1 MNATEIRAACA
12 LAAIYIL
19 RMLGLFMVMPVLAI
33 LAVDYQGYTP
43 WLVGLAIGGY
53 GLTQALLQIPM
64 GMLSDRIGRKPVII
78 GGLVCFALG
87 SIIAGMADS
96 MTWLII
102 GRVLQGAGAIAGAV
116 MALAADVT
124 RESQR
129 TKVMAIIGISIG
141 FSFYLALLLG
151 PVLSSSYG
159 LSGIFYITALLSVAG
174 IGLVVFIVP
183 NAANIAPSADTLP
196 RLAHIKALFTHPQ
209 LRLLNISVCLLH
221 MFITILFVQLPR
233 LLNDSG
239 IALDA
244 QWTWYLPVLLCSI
257 VGLMILM
264 RLAKTQPKGVMLVSI
279 TAMTLCFAGLAYVVN
294 LANSP
299 INLSYLY
306 GFAILFFIGFNYLE
320 ANIPALVSS
329 IAPAGNKGSAM
340 GIYASF
346 QFFGAFLGGIISG
359 LMISSF
365 SETAL
370 YTLCILIGVVWLVI
384 ISMLSHHERLKRVTL
399 SLNQSNFSVVEIATR
414 LQAISGI
421 KDITVVEDEQ
431 AVYLKVDPATF
442 DLALAQQAVQ

>member
-1 MNATEIRAACA
+1 VNATEIRAACA

-33 LAVDYQGYTP
+33 LALDYQGYTP

-64 GMLSDRIGRKPVII
+64 GMLSDRIGRKPVIV
-78 GGLVCFALG
+78 GGLVCFAIG
-87 SIIAGMADS
+87 SIVAGMADS

-102 GRVLQGAGAIAGAV
+102 GRIMQGAGAIAGAV

-141 FSFYLALLLG
+141 FSFYLALILG

-174 IGLVVFIVP
+174 IGLVLFIVP
-183 NAANIAPSADTLP
+183 NATNIAPSADTLP
-196 RLAHIKALFTHPQ
+196 RLSHIKVLFTHPQ
-209 LRLLNISVCLLH
+209 LPLLNISVCLLH

-233 LLNDSG
+233 LLSDSG
-239 IALDA
+239 IALSA

-257 VGLMILM
+257 VGLLMLM
-264 RLAKTQPKGVMLVSI
+264 RLAKTQPKGVMLISI
-279 TAMTLCFAGLAYVVN
+279 IAMTLCFAGLAYHAHST
-294 LANSP
+294 L
-299 INLSYLY
+299 NLSYLY
-306 GFAILFFIGFNYLE
+306 AFAIVFFIGFNYLE

-346 QFFGAFLGGIISG
+346 QFFGAFLGGIVSG

-370 YTLCILIGVVWLVI
+370 YTLCILIGVVWLII

-399 SLNQSNFSVVEIATR
+399 SLNQSNYSVAEIATR
-414 LQAISGI
+414 LQAITGI

-442 DLALAQQAVQ
+442 DLTLAQQAVH

>member
-33 LAVDYQGYTP
+33 LALDYQGYTP

-78 GGLVCFALG
+78 GGLVCFAIG
-87 SIIAGMADS
+87 SLVAGMAES

-174 IGLVVFIVP
+174 IGLVLFIVP
-183 NAANIAPSADTLP
+183 LSRKLPLSISAVMVINPVDVPIAP
-196 RLAHIKALFTHPQ
+196 
-209 LRLLNISVCLLH
+209 N
-221 MFITILFVQLPR
+221 
-233 LLNDSG
+233 
-239 IALDA
+239 
-244 QWTWYLPVLLCSI
+244 VL
-257 VGLMILM
+257 M
-264 RLAKTQPKGVMLVSI
+264 
-279 TAMTLCFAGLAYVVN
+279 
-294 LANSP
+294 
-299 INLSYLY
+299 
-306 GFAILFFIGFNYLE
+306 
-320 ANIPALVSS
+320 
-329 IAPAGNKGSAM
+329 
-340 GIYASF
+340 
-346 QFFGAFLGGIISG
+346 
-359 LMISSF
+359 
-365 SETAL
+365 
-370 YTLCILIGVVWLVI
+370 
-384 ISMLSHHERLKRVTL
+384 
-399 SLNQSNFSVVEIATR
+399 
-414 LQAISGI
+414 
-421 KDITVVEDEQ
+421 
-431 AVYLKVDPATF
+431 
-442 DLALAQQAVQ
+442 